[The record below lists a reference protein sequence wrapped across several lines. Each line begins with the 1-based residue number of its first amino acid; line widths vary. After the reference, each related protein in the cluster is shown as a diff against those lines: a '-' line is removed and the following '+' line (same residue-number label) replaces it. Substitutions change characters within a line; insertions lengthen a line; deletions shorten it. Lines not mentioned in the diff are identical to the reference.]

1 LLPSSTAQQSVA
13 EDGRKQGS
21 LVYVLSPGAGKTSAP
36 AGLKGKTVYTVNRPP
51 FVMSLSQLRQQ
62 NPGLKPQST
71 NTTRGQFRPVSS
83 RPTFR
88 PQHPIMSARVAS
100 PGQTRHITSAV
111 RPGGVRSPGMVRTPT
126 RNIIRANN
134 NMVRGVSS
142 KMLQGPRAP
151 GSNPRFNTQNVRMMG
166 HVRSP
171 NNRPSTP
178 KARSPMSSPHPAQ
191 SPGSSPRAG
200 SRSEPATPTFAGTPP
215 SRSSSPR
222 LPGPRSGV
230 SSPRLQSGQSSPRIQ
245 SGAASP
251 LLQQKPIV
259 QPGPSSPRKQPG
271 DNTLLIQSV
280 TSPISSTFKQG
291 TSKFQDT
298 LLSEISESQDL
309 LESHITALEQQLD
322 ILETECSD
330 HKKGD
335 PTVQLRHVLYD
346 LEQLKIL
353 TQTV

>member
-1 LLPSSTAQQSVA
+1 
-13 EDGRKQGS
+13 
-21 LVYVLSPGAGKTSAP
+21 
-36 AGLKGKTVYTVNRPP
+36 
-51 FVMSLSQLRQQ
+51 
-62 NPGLKPQST
+62 
-71 NTTRGQFRPVSS
+71 
-83 RPTFR
+83 
-88 PQHPIMSARVAS
+88 
-100 PGQTRHITSAV
+100 
-111 RPGGVRSPGMVRTPT
+111 
-126 RNIIRANN
+126 
-134 NMVRGVSS
+134 
-142 KMLQGPRAP
+142 MLQGPRAP

-171 NNRPSTP
+171 INRPSTP
-178 KARSPMSSPHPAQ
+178 RSPMSSPHPAP
-191 SPGSSPRAG
+191 SPGTSPAG
-200 SRSEPATPTFAGTPP
+200 SRSEPATPTFASAPP

-222 LPGPRSGV
+222 LTGPRSGM

-251 LLQQKPIV
+251 LLPHKPS
-259 QPGPSSPRKQPG
+259 QPGSAGPSSPRKG

-280 TSPISSTFKQG
+280 TSPISSTFKHG

-322 ILETECSD
+322 ILEKECSD

>member
-1 LLPSSTAQQSVA
+1 
-13 EDGRKQGS
+13 
-21 LVYVLSPGAGKTSAP
+21 
-36 AGLKGKTVYTVNRPP
+36 
-51 FVMSLSQLRQQ
+51 
-62 NPGLKPQST
+62 
-71 NTTRGQFRPVSS
+71 
-83 RPTFR
+83 
-88 PQHPIMSARVAS
+88 
-100 PGQTRHITSAV
+100 
-111 RPGGVRSPGMVRTPT
+111 
-126 RNIIRANN
+126 
-134 NMVRGVSS
+134 
-142 KMLQGPRAP
+142 MLQGPRAP

-191 SPGSSPRAG
+191 SPNASPAG
-200 SRSEPATPTFAGTPP
+200 QSRSEPATPTFAGTPP

-251 LLQQKPIV
+251 LLQQKPP
-259 QPGPSSPRKQPG
+259 QPGSAGPSSPRKQAG

-280 TSPISSTFKQG
+280 TAPISSTFKHG

-322 ILETECSD
+322 ILEKECSD